1 MHGYVRKNL
10 TFDEISVTITIP
22 ATRSRRGNS
31 SLTRIREERSGRPR
45 NRYCKERRWRGPA
58 RIQSVWGLSRRRR
71 SSPLEK
77 KGWMMLLS
85 RGMVV
90 LPILGCLR
98 LRKRAS
104 WLVNEGGRGLAR
116 FAHVPRREATDW
128 ETALIT
134 RSIKSIVSLA

>member
-1 MHGYVRKNL
+1 MRFL
-10 TFDEISVTITIP
+10 VTITRLARP
-22 ATRSRRGNS
+22 RRGNS
-31 SLTRIREERSGRPR
+31 SLTRIRKERSGRPAS
-45 NRYCKERRWRGPA
+45 KSILRRAAMTRSSCPTESKVSGAP
-58 RIQSVWGLSRRRR
+58 SRRRR

-98 LRKRAS
+98 LRKRARVG
-104 WLVNEGGRGLAR
+104 WWTGEGGRGLAR
-116 FAHVPRREATDW
+116 FAHVPRREAADW